1 MSTNLS
7 KREKLLVLLA
17 FAAVLFFLYHRY
29 YLMPVLEEAA
39 AIKEEMRKSQERFAN
54 LIVGDSDIVTLK
66 KEAEELKSDLGGTE
80 AAIPPGPKTFEIIT
94 QIENCSKA
102 AGVVLE
108 RMDFLEITAPQVK
121 PGENKQGEYYIK
133 VPVQIH
139 ISGSYGG
146 IMAFIKAL
154 EETERLYSITGFDLY
169 NAGLENGHV
178 LNMDIDLCAYALPMG
193 EKTMGEKTTQNLSAY
208 GFNEH
213 QYLRENPFTPAAE

>member
-17 FAAVLFFLYHRY
+17 SAAVLFFLYHRY

-54 LIVGDSDIVTLK
+54 LIDGDSDIVTLK
-66 KEAEELKSDLGGTE
+66 KETEELKSDLGGTE
-80 AAIPPGPKTFEIIT
+80 AAVPPGPKTIEIIT

-108 RMDFLEITAPQVK
+108 RMDLLEITAPQVK
-121 PGENKQGEYYIK
+121 PEENKQGEYYIK

-154 EETERLYSITGFDLY
+154 EESERLYSITGFDLY
-169 NAGLENGHV
+169 NAGLENGHI

-193 EKTMGEKTTQNLSAY
+193 EQPVQYPSAY
-208 GFNEH
+208 GLTEH
-213 QYLRENPFTPAAE
+213 QYLRENPFAPAAE